1 MEEKILRPIEDY
13 KAELEALN
21 FICNNY
27 ETKSKKAGD
36 KKSVQSLSD
45 VENIQKR
52 VMKIGENVLQNIKIH
67 LEEELFLTDEEIEL
81 LDKCKK
87 ALDTEVPISPPSDG
101 VITGTAFGIGKLINL
116 ISYLYER
123 YQISRNDKESLKSIE
138 EQGLKVMPN
147 YPSSI
152 ISDIVESAITYAIP
166 DSKMIE
172 LVLKELEEAK
182 NIGEMHRKETENFT
196 VEYAKRL
203 LRVAKY
209 AYSGIKENNKYLIYP
224 LKKEDLPEKIRGMES
239 YNQSTGMLE
248 IPGAMKVIFGKLDEN
263 IVIGF
268 AGTEITSKLST
279 LGTDI
284 QQILSPNLMY
294 LRAAGIV
301 SIMRSHYPKEQK
313 IIVAGHSL
321 GGGLTQAAIISN
333 IRNENVLEDNLLGAA
348 YNSAGLSLITLLID
362 SSLINS
368 SEVIERASRNIT
380 HYRAPFDPVSAFGAL
395 IGTVKELER
404 TSVPY
409 HCISNI
415 KNSFM

>member
-45 VENIQKR
+45 VESIQRR
-52 VMKIGENVLQNIKIH
+52 VMKIGENILQNIKIH
-67 LEEELFLTDEEIEL
+67 LEEELFLTDEEREL

-87 ALDTEVPISPPSDG
+87 ALEIEMSISSPSDG
-101 VITGTAFGIGKLINL
+101 VITGTVFGIGKLINL
-116 ISYLYER
+116 VSYLYER
-123 YQISRNDKESLKSIE
+123 YQISRNDKELLKFIDDK
-138 EQGLKVMPN
+138 GLEVMTN

-152 ISDIVESAITYAIP
+152 ISDIVESAISYAIP
-166 DSKMIE
+166 DPKVIE
-172 LVLKELEEAK
+172 LVLKELETAKGLGEAY
-182 NIGEMHRKETENFT
+182 RKETENFT
-196 VEYAKRL
+196 GEYAKRL

-209 AYSGIKENNKYLIYP
+209 AYSGIKENNKYLISP
-224 LKKEDLPEKIRGMES
+224 LKRTELPNTIGGMES

-248 IPGAMKVIFGKLDEN
+248 IPGSMKVIFGRLDEN

-268 AGTEITSKLST
+268 AGTEITGKLST

-301 SIMRSHYPKEQK
+301 SIMRSYYPKEKK
-313 IIVAGHSL
+313 IIIAGHSL

-333 IRNENVLEDNLLGAA
+333 IRNENVLEDNLLGAV
-348 YNSAGLSLITLLID
+348 YNSAGLSLVTLLIA
-362 SSLINS
+362 
-368 SEVIERASRNIT
+368 SEGERRIEQASNNIT
-380 HYRAPFDPVSAFGAL
+380 HYRAPLDPVSAFGAL
-395 IGTVKELER
+395 IGTVKELEG

-415 KNSFM
+415 KNSFI

>member
-27 ETKSKKAGD
+27 EAKSKKAGD
-36 KKSVQSLSD
+36 KKSVQNLAD
-45 VENIQKR
+45 AEGIQKR

-67 LEEELFLTDEEIEL
+67 LEEELFLTDEEKEL

-87 ALDTEVPISPPSDG
+87 ALDTEVPIFPPSDG
-101 VITGTAFGIGKLINL
+101 IITGTVFGIGKLINL
-116 ISYLYER
+116 VSYLYER
-123 YQISRNDKESLKSIE
+123 YQISRNDKELLKFIE
-138 EQGLKVMPN
+138 EKGLEVMAN
-147 YPSSI
+147 YPASI
-152 ISDIVESAITYAIP
+152 IADIIESAVTYAIP

-172 LVLKELEEAK
+172 LVLKELEKAK
-182 NIGEMHRKETENFT
+182 DLGNKYRKETENFT
-196 VEYAKRL
+196 IEYAKRL

-209 AYSGIKENNKYLIYP
+209 AYSGIKENNKYLISP
-224 LKKEDLPEKIRGMES
+224 MRKIELPDAIGGMES

-248 IPGAMKVIFGKLDEN
+248 IPGSMKVIFGKLEKD

-301 SIMRSHYPKEQK
+301 SIMRSYYPKEQK

-321 GGGLTQAAIISN
+321 GGGLAQAAIVSN
-333 IRNENVLEDNLLGAA
+333 IRNENVLEDNLLGAV
-348 YNSAGLSLITLLID
+348 YNSAGLSLVTLLIA
-362 SSLINS
+362 
-368 SEVIERASRNIT
+368 SEDERRIEQASKNIT
-380 HYRAPFDPVSAFGAL
+380 HYRAPLDPVSAFGAL
-395 IGTVKELER
+395 IGTVKELEGA
-404 TSVPY
+404 SVPY

-415 KNSFM
+415 KNSFI

>member
-27 ETKSKKAGD
+27 EAKSKKAGD
-36 KKSVQSLSD
+36 KKSVQNLAD
-45 VENIQKR
+45 AEGIQKR

-67 LEEELFLTDEEIEL
+67 LEEELFLTDEEKEL

-87 ALDTEVPISPPSDG
+87 ALDTEMSISPPSDG
-101 VITGTAFGIGKLINL
+101 VITGTVFGIGKLINL
-116 ISYLYER
+116 VSYLYER
-123 YQISRNDKESLKSIE
+123 YQISRNDKELLKFIE
-138 EQGLKVMPN
+138 EKGLEVMAH

-152 ISDIVESAITYAIP
+152 ISDVIESAVTYAIP

-172 LVLKELEEAK
+172 LVLKELETAK
-182 NIGEMHRKETENFT
+182 DLGNAYRKEIENFT
-196 VEYAKRL
+196 GEYARKL

-209 AYSGIKENNKYLIYP
+209 AYSGIKENNKYLISP
-224 LKKEDLPEKIRGMES
+224 MRKIELPDVIRGMES

-248 IPGAMKVIFGKLDEN
+248 IPGSMKVIFGKLEKD

-268 AGTEITSKLST
+268 AGTEVTSKLST

-301 SIMRSHYPKEQK
+301 SIMRSYYSKEQK

-321 GGGLTQAAIISN
+321 GGGLAQAAIVSN
-333 IRNENVLEDNLLGAA
+333 IRNENVLEDNFLGAA
-348 YNSAGLSLITLLID
+348 YNSAGLSLATLLIA
-362 SSLINS
+362 
-368 SEVIERASRNIT
+368 SESERRIEQASKNIT
-380 HYRAPFDPVSAFGAL
+380 HYRAPLDPVSAFGAL
-395 IGTVKELER
+395 IGTVKELEG

-415 KNSFM
+415 KNSFI

>member
-27 ETKSKKAGD
+27 EAKSKKAGD
-36 KKSVQSLSD
+36 KKSVQNLAD
-45 VENIQKR
+45 AEGIQKR

-67 LEEELFLTDEEIEL
+67 LEEELFLTDEEKEL

-87 ALDTEVPISPPSDG
+87 ALDTEMSISPPSDG
-101 VITGTAFGIGKLINL
+101 VITGTVFGIGKLINL
-116 ISYLYER
+116 VSYLYER
-123 YQISRNDKESLKSIE
+123 YQISRNDKELLKFIE
-138 EQGLKVMPN
+138 EKGFEVMAH

-152 ISDIVESAITYAIP
+152 ISDIIESAVTYAIP

-172 LVLKELEEAK
+172 LVLKELETAK
-182 NIGEMHRKETENFT
+182 DLGNAYRKEIENFT
-196 VEYAKRL
+196 GEYARKL

-209 AYSGIKENNKYLIYP
+209 AYSGIKENNKYLISP
-224 LKKEDLPEKIRGMES
+224 MRKIELPDAIRGMES

-248 IPGAMKVIFGKLDEN
+248 IPGSMKVIFGKLEKD

-268 AGTEITSKLST
+268 AGTEVTSKLST

-301 SIMRSHYPKEQK
+301 SIMRSYYSKEQK

-321 GGGLTQAAIISN
+321 GGGLAQAAIVSN
-333 IRNENVLEDNLLGAA
+333 IRNENVLEDNFLGAA
-348 YNSAGLSLITLLID
+348 YNSAGLSLATLLIA
-362 SSLINS
+362 
-368 SEVIERASRNIT
+368 SESERRIEQASKNIT
-380 HYRAPFDPVSAFGAL
+380 HYRAPLDPVSAFGAL
-395 IGTVKELER
+395 IGTVKELEG

-415 KNSFM
+415 KNSFI

>member
-27 ETKSKKAGD
+27 EAKSKKAGD
-36 KKSVQSLSD
+36 KKSVQNLAD
-45 VENIQKR
+45 AEGIQKR

-67 LEEELFLTDEEIEL
+67 LEEELFLTDEEKEL

-87 ALDTEVPISPPSDG
+87 ALDTEMSISPPSDG
-101 VITGTAFGIGKLINL
+101 VITGTVFGIGKLINL
-116 ISYLYER
+116 VSYLYER
-123 YQISRNDKESLKSIE
+123 YQISRNDKELLKFIE
-138 EQGLKVMPN
+138 EKGLEVMAH

-152 ISDIVESAITYAIP
+152 ISDVIESAVTYAIP

-172 LVLKELEEAK
+172 LVLKELETAK
-182 NIGEMHRKETENFT
+182 DLGNAYRKEIENFT
-196 VEYAKRL
+196 GEYARKL

-209 AYSGIKENNKYLIYP
+209 AYSGIKENNKYLISP
-224 LKKEDLPEKIRGMES
+224 MRKIELPDAIRGMES
-239 YNQSTGMLE
+239 YNQSTGMLK
-248 IPGAMKVIFGKLDEN
+248 IPGSMKVIFGKLEKD

-268 AGTEITSKLST
+268 AGTEVTSKLST

-301 SIMRSHYPKEQK
+301 SIMRSYYPKEQK

-321 GGGLTQAAIISN
+321 GGGLAQAAIVSN
-333 IRNENVLEDNLLGAA
+333 IRNENVLEDNFLGAA
-348 YNSAGLSLITLLID
+348 YNSAGLSLATLLIA
-362 SSLINS
+362 
-368 SEVIERASRNIT
+368 SESERRIEQASKNIT
-380 HYRAPFDPVSAFGAL
+380 HYRAPLDPVSAFGAL
-395 IGTVKELER
+395 IGTVKELEG

-415 KNSFM
+415 KNSFI